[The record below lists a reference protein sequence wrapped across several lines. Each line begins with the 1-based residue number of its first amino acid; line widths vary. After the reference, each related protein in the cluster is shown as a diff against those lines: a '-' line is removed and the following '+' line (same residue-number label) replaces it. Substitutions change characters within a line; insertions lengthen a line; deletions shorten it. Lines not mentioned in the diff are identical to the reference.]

1 MNGNNPKPPLQSA
14 IEGFITQG
22 LGGFVNQ
29 AAAQSPPPPLADQG
43 DPITPTSI
51 LAAAQKSLDRGLRQ
65 DAAKQ
70 CLILACWLARAEGLN
85 LGDAA
90 KMASI
95 AWAQTAGLT
104 PL

>member
-1 MNGNNPKPPLQSA
+1 MSNNPKPPLQSA

-22 LGGFVNQ
+22 LGGIVQQQ
-29 AAAQSPPPPLADQG
+29 AAQNPPPPLAEQG
-43 DPITPTSI
+43 EPITPGSI
-51 LAAAQKSLDRGLRQ
+51 LAAVQKSLDRGLRQ

-95 AWAQTAGLT
+95 SWAQTAGLT

>member
-1 MNGNNPKPPLQSA
+1 MSMGNKPPLQSA
-14 IEGFITQG
+14 IEGFLTQG
-22 LGGFVNQ
+22 LGGLVQQQ
-29 AAAQSPPPPLADQG
+29 AAQNPPPPLAEQG
-43 DPITPTSI
+43 EPITPSSI
-51 LAAAQKSLDRGLRQ
+51 IAAMEKSLARGLRQ

-70 CLILACWLARAEGLN
+70 ALILACWLARAEGLA

-90 KMASI
+90 KMATI